1 MTVALYMDE
10 QVPLELTLQLRLR
23 GVDVL
28 TAQEVQM
35 IGVADEEQL
44 AKASSLG
51 RVIYTQDQDF
61 LAIATIL
68 QRNGQ
73 SFGGVIYAHPLYVS
87 FSERFADLHLIAEA
101 ANTSEYLNWIE
112 HLPLR
117 APVRS

>member
-1 MTVALYMDE
+1 MAVALYMDE

-35 IGVADEEQL
+35 IGVADDAQL

-51 RVIYTQDQDF
+51 RVIYTQDRDF
-61 LAIATIL
+61 LAIAATW
-68 QRNGQ
+68 QREGR

-101 ANTSEYLNWIE
+101 AHPSEYLNWIE

-117 APVRS
+117 ATVRT